1 MHVGL
6 IAVHISTSVRSA
18 NHRADLLLAHR
29 LAKMKDINVLV
40 IGMRGVGVETAK
52 NLILSN
58 VGSVTVH
65 DPATAQV

>member
-1 MHVGL
+1 
-6 IAVHISTSVRSA
+6 
-18 NHRADLLLAHR
+18 
-29 LAKMKDINVLV
+29 MKDINVLV